1 MSGEQGERFHQDI
14 ALMEQ
19 RYQGFGYEDMLAS
32 YYWMVYG
39 DAPEKNHE
47 RKLSFKL
54 FFTEIQ
60 QSVFYLYFL
69 CSNFYFAWYKAE
81 LVFLTPYMDTLY
93 VPCMLKQH

>member
-69 CSNFYFAWYKAE
+69 CYNFYFAWYKA
-81 LVFLTPYMDTLY
+81 
-93 VPCMLKQH
+93 